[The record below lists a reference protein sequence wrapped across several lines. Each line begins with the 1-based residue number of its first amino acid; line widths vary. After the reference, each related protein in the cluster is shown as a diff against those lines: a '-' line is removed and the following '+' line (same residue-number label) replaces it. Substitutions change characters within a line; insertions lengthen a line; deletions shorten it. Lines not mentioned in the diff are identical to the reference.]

1 MKRKTIVGVIFGIL
15 AVAVFALLAFTVNNG
30 DAESTSRYSA
40 TFMSLLPPVIAIGLA
55 LITKEVYSSLFI
67 GIVAG
72 GLLSTNF
79 RPVAAMD
86 NILNEGLIAAVSGT
100 AGIFIFLV
108 VLGIFVALI
117 NKAGGSAAFGKWAQ
131 KHIKSKTGASMAT
144 FILGVL
150 IFIDDYLTA
159 LPLGRL
165 CDRLQTATKFQEQS
179 LHI

>member
-72 GLLSTNF
+72 
-79 RPVAAMD
+79 
-86 NILNEGLIAAVSGT
+86 
-100 AGIFIFLV
+100 
-108 VLGIFVALI
+108 
-117 NKAGGSAAFGKWAQ
+117 
-131 KHIKSKTGASMAT
+131 
-144 FILGVL
+144 
-150 IFIDDYLTA
+150 
-159 LPLGRL
+159 
-165 CDRLQTATKFQEQS
+165 
-179 LHI
+179 